1 MAQLDLPMILDAVLR
16 ILLVEEESIALTF
29 TGSGVFFKFP
39 TTRHIAEYLKVPHY
53 YVLPLF
59 GMLEKQQ
66 LITKAERV
74 GIMTTAEGST
84 ELMVLLDRDYREQGI
99 ALLGPV
105 IYRELQQN
113 LLRD

>member
-1 MAQLDLPMILDAVLR
+1 MAQLDLPMIFEAVLR
-16 ILLVEEESIALTF
+16 ILLFEEESIALTF
-29 TGSGVFFKFP
+29 TGSGIFFKFP
-39 TTRHIAEYLKVPHY
+39 KIRHIAEYLKVPHY

-66 LITKAERV
+66 LITKAERI

-84 ELMVLLDRDYREQGI
+84 ELMARLDRDYQEQGI

-105 IYRELQQN
+105 IYQALQQRM
-113 LLRD
+113 LKD

>member
-1 MAQLDLPMILDAVLR
+1 MAQLDLSMIFDAVLR

-74 GIMTTAEGST
+74 GIMTTAEGSA
-84 ELMVLLDRDYREQGI
+84 ELMARLDRDYPEQGI

-105 IYRELQQN
+105 IYQALQQRM
-113 LLRD
+113 LKD

>member
-29 TGSGVFFKFP
+29 TGSGIFFKFP

-74 GIMTTAEGST
+74 GIMTTATGSAV
-84 ELMVLLDRDYREQGI
+84 LMELLDQKFREQGI

-105 IYRELQQN
+105 IYQALQEK
-113 LLRD
+113 LL